1 VQSRWAT
8 VAGIRG
14 HALAGGS
21 GPAVVLV
28 HGLGVSSRYF
38 APLARRLQARHTV
51 LAPDLPGYGRS
62 ATPPRALDIPPL
74 ADALREWLDVVGIP
88 AATLVGNSLGC
99 QIAVDLALRAPD
111 RVPRLV
117 LIGPSMD
124 PGAPSLLRQAVRLG
138 QDALRE
144 PIGLTLTAAR
154 DYVRMGPRRVVATA
168 RFALADP
175 LVGKLERVGQPALV
189 LRGARDPIVSQ
200 RWAEEVA
207 RRLPRGRLVVLRR
220 APHAAHWDA
229 PWEVARLVEE
239 FH

>member
-1 VQSRWAT
+1 MQSRWAT

-168 RFALADP
+168 RFGLAEEWRRTIPDAR
-175 LVGKLERVGQPALV
+175 LVVMNGLGHVPMVDRPAAFARALV
-189 LRGARDPIVSQ
+189 KFLDEPGHLPGHVPVRGVRGARQHDQPP
-200 RWAEEVA
+200 A
-207 RRLPRGRLVVLRR
+207 R
-220 APHAAHWDA
+220 
-229 PWEVARLVEE
+229 
-239 FH
+239 